1 MQLSIITI
9 NFNNASGLRRTMA
22 SVAAQTSRDFEYII
36 IDGGSTD
43 GGMEVIESFAPIPAG
58 RYIAEPAV
66 SLSQSE
72 MPPVTYWISEPDKGI
87 YNAMNKGLRQARG
100 DYVHF
105 LNSGDWLA
113 DDQVVENMLEAL
125 RPDTDILVGE
135 VISVRADGKVR
146 YNKNKTDVGLSTFY
160 GGTIQHTSAYIRRSL
175 FDTYGF
181 YDETL
186 KIVADWKWYLIAA
199 GLNNARIQ
207 FADIYVSFFDTTG
220 ISSTQLDQDKAE
232 RRQVLETVIPKPILS
247 DYDRF
252 YFHMIQIQRMKKSR
266 WLYGLFWFAERCLF
280 KIDKWRLKYFGW
292 KNRSNHL

>member
-1 MQLSIITI
+1 LKLTIITI
-9 NFNNASGLRRTMA
+9 SLNNASALHKTMQ
-22 SVAAQTSRDFEYII
+22 SVVAQKSRNFEYII

-43 GGMEVIESFAPIPAG
+43 GSVEVIESFTTIPAG
-58 RYIAEPAV
+58 RYIAQPAFDRPRP
-66 SLSQSE
+66 E
-72 MPPVTYWISEPDKGI
+72 MSPVTYWISEPDKGI
-87 YNAMNKGLRQARG
+87 YNAMNKGLRKARG

-113 DDQVVENMLEAL
+113 DEQVVENMLESL

-135 VISVRADGKVR
+135 VISVRPDGKVR

-199 GLNNARIQ
+199 GLNDARIQ

-220 ISSTQLDQDKAE
+220 ISSTHLDLDRHE
-232 RRQVLETVIPKPILS
+232 RRQVLEAILPKPILD

-252 YFHMIQIQRMKKSR
+252 YFHMCQIQRMKTSK
-266 WLYGLFWFAERCLF
+266 WLYGIFWFAERCLF
-280 KIDKWRLKYFGW
+280 KIEKWRLKYFGW
-292 KNRSNHL
+292 KSR

>member
-1 MQLSIITI
+1 MKLSIITI
-9 NFNNASGLRRTMA
+9 NFNNASGLRKTME
-22 SVAAQTSRDFEYII
+22 SVVSQTSPNFEYII
-36 IDGGSTD
+36 IDGASSDGSVD
-43 GGMEVIESFAPIPAG
+43 VIESFSAFPTGQKLNESSNSPSLPEMSPIA
-58 RYIAEPAV
+58 
-66 SLSQSE
+66 
-72 MPPVTYWISEPDKGI
+72 YWISEPDNGI
-87 YNAMNKGLRQARG
+87 YNAMNKGLRKARG

-113 DDQVVENMLEAL
+113 NEKVVENMLEAL

-135 VISVRADGKVR
+135 VIAIRPDGKVR
-146 YNKNKTDVGLSTFY
+146 YNKNKRYVGLSTFY

-207 FADIYVSFFDTTG
+207 FTDIYVTFFDTTG
-220 ISSTQLDQDKAE
+220 ISSINPDLEKQE
-232 RRQVLETVIPKPILS
+232 RRQVLEELIPGPILA
-247 DYDRF
+247 DYDRY
-252 YFHMIQIQRMKKSR
+252 YFHMIQIQRMKQSI

-280 KIDKWRLKYFGW
+280 KIEKWYHKYLGW
-292 KNRSNHL
+292 QKQK